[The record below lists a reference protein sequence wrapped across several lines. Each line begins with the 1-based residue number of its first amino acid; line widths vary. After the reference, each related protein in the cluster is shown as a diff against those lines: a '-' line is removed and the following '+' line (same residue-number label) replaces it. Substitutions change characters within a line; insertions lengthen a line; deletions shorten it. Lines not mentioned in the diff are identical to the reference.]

1 MKTLSQSNQPP
12 CRPVSVVHSP
22 SSRRFGIAGGIHIL
36 ALMVAFFVTAIS
48 AHASHFRGASL
59 TWKKLPPPAP
69 ANTIEVTVTESWR
82 ADFLDYNIYSWGD
95 GTGGFATSSAQVI
108 ATGTDATGS
117 FSVIRKVVNH
127 TYSGPG
133 PWTISANGC
142 CRISTLAN
150 AANASWNLS
159 SVVDLRNG
167 NLGSPVISS
176 PILLQ
181 MVRGG
186 LNTVPLSFA
195 DVDGDPV
202 TFRMATSAESAIP
215 FVASA
220 GGNTLSVSSSGILSW
235 DTSFTAVNQLYAV
248 QVVANDNHPGSPVG
262 TSRVFFD
269 FMIQIVDGT
278 LNSPP
283 VATGDAGPFVA
294 TVGVPFS
301 NVITG
306 TDVDGGNLTVTHLG
320 LPSGATLTPPSGTNG
335 AQPLAATFN
344 WTPTPADAGSSVGVT
359 IVFTDPGGLQASK
372 SFSISVPS
380 DQPPVANAGADFS
393 VNEGQADVMLDG
405 SLSIDPDGDALSY
418 AWVQLSGGPA
428 VTLIDANSAS
438 PTFTAPTVALGGE
451 TLSFEL
457 TVTANGKSST
467 DTVSVNIVNVNHP
480 PVADAGIDQSIA
492 EGSPVTLDGS
502 ASYDSDSDAL
512 AYAWVQVGGTP
523 VVALADANGA
533 NPTFTAPYV
542 GSGGAPGVVA
552 TLVFELRVDDGF
564 LPTGAESVDQVTVQI
579 TNTNNDPIANAG
591 VDQTVDENS
600 GVTLSAALSGDPD
613 SDSLTY
619 AWTQTAG
626 PSVTLTLAGANTVN
640 PTFTAPFVSAGGAD
654 LEFEVTVDDGYGGIS
669 TDTVV
674 IHVQNSNDPPLASA
688 AQPSVACLWPPNHQM
703 VAVGITGV
711 SDTDNNATITIT
723 AVTQDEPTNGLG
735 DGDTA
740 IDAVINTD
748 GTVLLRAERSG
759 KGDGRVYRISFTA
772 SDLEGSASGVVKVCV
787 PHSVKKP
794 AIESLDIYDSTN

>member
-1 MKTLSQSNQPP
+1 MAA
-12 CRPVSVVHSP
+12 RPSP
-22 SSRRFGIAGGIHIL
+22 SSRRSGAAGGIRIL
-36 ALMVAFFVTAIS
+36 AVLVAFFVTAMS

-59 TWKKLPPPAP
+59 TWKKLPSP

-82 ADFLDYNIYSWGD
+82 TSPGNSYLWGD
-95 GTGGFATSSAQVI
+95 GTGGFSTSDAPVI
-108 ATGTDATGS
+108 ASGSDATGP
-117 FSVIRKVVNH
+117 FVVVRKVINH

-133 PWTISANGC
+133 PWTISADSC
-142 CRISTLAN
+142 CRISTLVN
-150 AANASWNLS
+150 AADAYWNLS

-167 NLGSPVISS
+167 NQGSPVISS

-202 TFRMATSAESAIP
+202 TFRMATSAESSIP
-215 FVASA
+215 WVASA
-220 GGNTLSVSSSGILSW
+220 GGNTLSVSSSGVLSW
-235 DTSFTAVNQLYAV
+235 DTSSTATNQLYAV
-248 QVVANDNHPGSPVG
+248 QVVASDNHPGSPVG
-262 TSRVFFD
+262 ASRVFFD
-269 FMIQIVDGT
+269 FMIHIVDGS
-278 LNSPP
+278 LNTPP
-283 VATGDAGPFVA
+283 VASGNAGPFIA

-320 LPSGATLTPPSGTNG
+320 LPSGSTLTPPSGSN
-335 AQPLAATFN
+335 APQPLAATFN

-380 DQPPVANAGADFS
+380 DQPPVANAGTDFS
-393 VNEGQADVMLDG
+393 VNEGQTGVMLDG
-405 SLSIDPDGDALSY
+405 SLSSDPDGDALTY

-428 VTLIDANSAS
+428 VTLTDANTAS

-457 TVTANGKSST
+457 TVTANGKTST
-467 DTVSVNIVNVNHP
+467 DTVSVSVVNVNHP
-480 PVADAGIDQSIA
+480 PVADAGVDQSIA

-502 ASYDSDSDAL
+502 ASYDSDSDPFS
-512 AYAWVQVGGTP
+512 YDWVQVGGTP
-523 VVALADANGA
+523 VVALADANA
-533 NPTFTAPYV
+533 VNPSFVAPYV
-542 GSGGAPGVVA
+542 GMSGAPGVVA
-552 TLVFELRVDDGF
+552 TLIFELRVDDGF
-564 LPTGAESVDQVTVQI
+564 LPTGAEVVDRVTVEI
-579 TNTNNDPIANAG
+579 TNTNNDPVANAG
-591 VDQTVDENS
+591 DDQTVDENS
-600 GVTLSAALSGDPD
+600 GVSLSAALSSDPD
-613 SDSLTY
+613 SDALTY
-619 AWTQTAG
+619 AWTQTGG
-626 PSVTLTLAGANTVN
+626 PSVILTLTGANTVD
-640 PTFTAPFVSAGGAD
+640 PTFTAPFVGAGGVD
-654 LEFEVTVDDGYGGIS
+654 LEFEVTVDDGYGGTA

-688 AQPSVACLWPPNHQM
+688 AQPSLACLWPPNHQM

-711 SDTDNNATITIT
+711 SDPDNNATITIT
-723 AVTQDEPTNGLG
+723 GVTQDEPTNGLG

-740 IDAVINTD
+740 IDAVINAD

-759 KGDGRVYRISFTA
+759 KGDGRVYRVYFTA

-794 AIESLDIYDSTN
+794 SIDSLDVHDSTN